1 MPPVQRTYYG
11 QLKAAEVTPDGFLSF
26 ECVATR
32 AGVFPYAVGGQ
43 VRMEYRP
50 EEELLRED
58 TLESLRQKP
67 ITILH
72 PTDASGRRVYV
83 TPQNA
88 HEHVAGAVGDGVEV
102 AQVVGFAP
110 PDEPG
115 PYVKANGIL
124 YRADAI
130 KGVLD
135 EELPELSCGF
145 ASELDPTPGIAPCGT
160 PYDAVQRNIRF
171 NHLALVPRG
180 RAGRSATMRLDAD
193 DNQIE
198 DPTPS
203 LTPPPHTSPT
213 GREEHTMKFKL
224 PNGYTITLTGDS
236 AQADVE
242 ALMALKA
249 DAEMSG
255 TLKADMDKMKAG
267 FDAMKADMEKMK
279 PAFDQAQARLDEMKA
294 YIGDMLQQD
303 MEVEEEMAEEIIE
316 EMVKGDSVDKVKG
329 KLEVVRKAARA
340 RAAEAVKERLGLL
353 QQAAALKV
361 DGAEGMDTPTLR
373 RAIYKVALG
382 EEPKA
387 DASDMYIA
395 GAISAALKMAS
406 KTTPAGQSALGSA
419 MAQTTLTTDSA
430 HQDARAKYLASLGKP
445 VAK

>member
-1 MPPVQRTYYG
+1 
-11 QLKAAEVTPDGFLSF
+11 
-26 ECVATR
+26 
-32 AGVFPYAVGGQ
+32 
-43 VRMEYRP
+43 
-50 EEELLRED
+50 
-58 TLESLRQKP
+58 
-67 ITILH
+67 
-72 PTDASGRRVYV
+72 
-83 TPQNA
+83 
-88 HEHVAGAVGDGVEV
+88 
-102 AQVVGFAP
+102 
-110 PDEPG
+110 
-115 PYVKANGIL
+115 
-124 YRADAI
+124 
-130 KGVLD
+130 
-135 EELPELSCGF
+135 
-145 ASELDPTPGIAPCGT
+145 
-160 PYDAVQRNIRF
+160 
-171 NHLALVPRG
+171 
-180 RAGRSATMRLDAD
+180 
-193 DNQIE
+193 
-198 DPTPS
+198 
-203 LTPPPHTSPT
+203 
-213 GREEHTMKFKL
+213 MKFKL

-236 AQADVE
+236 AQADAE

-279 PAFDQAQARLDEMKA
+279 PAFDQAQARLDEMKS
-294 YIGDMLQQD
+294 YIGDMLTQD

-316 EMVKGDSVDKVKG
+316 EMVKGDSIDKVKG
-329 KLEVVRKAARA
+329 KLEVVRKAAKA

-419 MAQTTLTTDSA
+419 MTQTTLTTDSA